1 MTFQLAILVFLG
13 VFAVI
18 AIALA
23 TTWRTLRERAIAS
36 ADDDSVVV
44 SPLRRF
50 VSPVKL
56 AALKLGFCLVPAFSV
71 VLLLIAAGYVSPI
84 LLIVAGCVLGCVG
97 WRLPMIYFGIKIKKR
112 KALFDGQILQL
123 TMSLSNGLRS
133 GQALPQALDAA
144 SQRIDAPMREELAIV
159 LGEARLGLE
168 LPEALE
174 RLYRRMPSEDLRL
187 LLTSVKLTLQ
197 AGGSLAEVLER
208 MVETIRARTEFQE
221 RLKNMT
227 AQGRF
232 EAIAMS
238 LAPVLV
244 YILLR
249 LIDPTLMIPLTST
262 LVGWCTVGIVA
273 AWVLIGFYIINKIVT
288 IEV

>member
-1 MTFQLAILVFLG
+1 MTFQLALLTFAG
-13 VFAVI
+13 VSSVVG
-18 AIALA
+18 IALA
-23 TTWRTLRERAIAS
+23 TAWRAMRERVS
-36 ADDDSVVV
+36 ATDDDEAAAV

-50 VSPVKL
+50 VSPVRL
-56 AALKLGFCLVPAFSV
+56 AALKLGCCLVPAFASV
-71 VLLLIAAGYVSPI
+71 LILIGSGHVSPF
-84 LLIVAGCVLGCVG
+84 LLAGAGGLFGCIG
-97 WRLPMIYFGIKIKKR
+97 WRLPMLYFGVKIRKR
-112 KALFDGQILQL
+112 KEAFDGQILQL

-144 SQRIDAPMREELAIV
+144 SQRIDAPMREELAVV
-159 LGEARLGLE
+159 LGEARLGLD

-187 LLTSVKLTLQ
+187 LLTSIKLTLQ

-244 YILLR
+244 YVLLR
-249 LIDPTLMIPLTST
+249 LIDPDLMIPLTST
-262 LVGWCTVGIVA
+262 LAGWCTIGIVA
-273 AWVLIGFYIINKIVT
+273 VWVLIGFSIINKIVT